1 MILLKVS
8 LDKNNLL
15 LETVLS
21 ADSVS
26 GALGLH
32 ADLHPLT
39 GLPGNSTEPEAMPT
53 RMMAASESSLFSFDS
68 VPIAGKGTS
77 TVLSNLRLALV
88 ESQLRPENLL
98 DSI

>member
-32 ADLHPLT
+32 ADLHPSLST
-39 GLPGNSTEPEAMPT
+39 NSTEPEAMPT
-53 RMMAASESSLFSFDS
+53 RMMAASGSSLFSFDS
-68 VPIAGKGTS
+68 VPIAGKGTDR
-77 TVLSNLRLALV
+77 VLSNLRLALV